1 MFRPSIYLSLIHPF
15 THPYICSRGNV
26 CCVVGFGMH
35 LQLRMH
41 IQSGM
46 HSHNTVQLLL
56 VSDERVQVAKL
67 RGPRVN

>member
-1 MFRPSIYLSLIHPF
+1 
-15 THPYICSRGNV
+15 
-26 CCVVGFGMH
+26 
-35 LQLRMH
+35 MH